1 MIRLLITYAVFSV
14 VAVMIESLQSYDV
27 SEKVKRF
34 NQHETYSCG
43 DVNEAPI
50 EVLHLQ
56 NGNIGKINQNRQHY
70 ILKNKV
76 DDTKNIPSCHN
87 YDANI
92 AMLQNSA
99 PDTVCVLLRITK
111 APNSNSTLDH
121 FSRSS
126 QFQDYRIVPVARSYA
141 GFDWERVEGPYAQS
155 LNSTCHENTC
165 ILDIPALANLEYG
178 KFYLM
183 SFAHSLPDKAVVSRF
198 FQQTTFGP
206 TLEMINSW
214 DYSVANIQSTMASW
228 IKSQMMSSPTF
239 HREYFRS
246 RMDGPRRQVGD
257 ETSKNVGPFHP
268 CGKGAS
274 WTRMAFR
281 EEDNSSIQS
290 TVRSDGSVL
299 LSVGGVPRTV
309 VQSWQY
315 YWTGEYPGSGTFYMQ
330 CKNLQF
336 KLNGLLRIRKNDI
349 CQRVKGGNPP
359 IYLPPNI
366 GVGQVTRIDIP
377 DLVGPTA
384 NTFVVGSLNNL
395 GGEVYYLPTDFSSD
409 QCNSLDLSDYDNLI
423 GTTPDGTQYIYNGY
437 VKLKENSLESP
448 FVGGDTDFIE
458 TSVGNE
464 RCSNPVMSFTNG
476 KKNKYD
482 LTYSY

>member
-1 MIRLLITYAVFSV
+1 
-14 VAVMIESLQSYDV
+14 
-27 SEKVKRF
+27 
-34 NQHETYSCG
+34 
-43 DVNEAPI
+43 
-50 EVLHLQ
+50 
-56 NGNIGKINQNRQHY
+56 
-70 ILKNKV
+70 
-76 DDTKNIPSCHN
+76 
-87 YDANI
+87 
-92 AMLQNSA
+92 MLQNSA

-126 QFQDYRIVPVARSYA
+126 LFKDYHIVAVARSYA
-141 GFDWERVEGPYAQS
+141 GYDWERVEGPYVQS
-155 LNSTCHENTC
+155 LNSTCQENTC
-165 ILDIPALANLEYG
+165 ILDIPVLANLEYG

-214 DYSVANIQSTMASW
+214 DYGVANIQSTMASW
-228 IKSQMMSSPTF
+228 IKSQMMSAPTY

-257 ETSKNVGPFHP
+257 YTSKNVSPFHP
-268 CGKGAS
+268 CGKGSS

-281 EEDNSSIQS
+281 EEDYYSSIQS

-299 LSVGGVPRTV
+299 LSVDGVPRTV
-309 VQSWQY
+309 VQSWKNHFKG
-315 YWTGEYPGSGTFYMQ
+315 TNLGSDTFYLQ

-336 KLNGLLRIRKNDI
+336 KLHGIFKIKRQYNK

-359 IYLPPNI
+359 IYLPPDI

-377 DLVGPTA
+377 DLIGPTA
-384 NTFVVGSLNNL
+384 NSFVVGSFNTV
-395 GGEVYYLPTDFSSD
+395 GGEVYYLPTDFSSG
-409 QCNSLDLSDYDNLI
+409 QCNNLNLSDYDNLI

-458 TSVGNE
+458 TTVGSE
-464 RCSNPVMSFTNG
+464 RCANPVMSFTNG
-476 KKNKYD
+476 KTNNYD
-482 LTYSY
+482 LTFSY